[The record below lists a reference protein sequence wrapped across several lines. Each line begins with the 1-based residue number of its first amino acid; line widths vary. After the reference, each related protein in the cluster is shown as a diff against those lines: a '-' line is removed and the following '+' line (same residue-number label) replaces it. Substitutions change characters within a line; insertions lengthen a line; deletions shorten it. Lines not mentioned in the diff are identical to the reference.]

1 MGVLRERMRRE
12 MVVRKLSPRTQESYI
27 TAVVGL
33 TRYYRRSPDRI
44 TDSDVRDYVVY
55 LLEERKLAWGSVNV
69 ALAGIR
75 FLLIHTLHRNVEKF
89 RIPTPKRTG
98 RLPQILSCEE
108 VGRILEAL
116 ENVKHR
122 TLLMTTY
129 AAGLRVREL
138 THLQVRDIDSDR
150 MTLRIV
156 QGKGA
161 KDRYVG
167 LSPRLLDQLRLYWQ
181 AERPQSWLF
190 PSPHRGHPLN
200 ATTPQRVY
208 HKARS
213 RAGVTKEGWEPNS
226 SPSLCAT
233 RLQAITYSLA
243 VLSFLPPVP
252 RQLRGQ
258 GISRSFSY
266 ARGLATLLCP
276 RSVEHGARTTQDRDR
291 E

>member
-12 MVVRKLSPRTQESYI
+12 MVVRKLSIRTQESYI
-27 TAVVGL
+27 AAVVGL
-33 TRYYRRSPDRI
+33 TRHYRRSPDRI
-44 TDSDVRDYVVY
+44 RDDEVRDYIVY
-55 LLEERKLAWGSVNV
+55 LLEKRKLAWSSVNV

-75 FLLIHTLHRNVEKF
+75 FLLIHTLHRDVEKF
-89 RIPTPKRTG
+89 HIPTPKRNG
-98 RLPQILSCEE
+98 RLPEILSREE
-108 VGRILEAL
+108 VGRILAAL

-138 THLQVRDIDSDR
+138 THLRVRDIDSDR

-190 PSPHRGHPLN
+190 PSSRREGPLDP
-200 ATTPQRVY
+200 TTPQRVY
-208 HKARS
+208 HKARD
-213 RAGVTKEGWEPNS
+213 RAGVQKDGSIHGLRHAFATHLLEAGVDLHTIQRLLGHTS
-226 SPSLCAT
+226 IATTQRYLHLAT
-233 RLQAITYSLA
+233 RTVTAQGSPFDLLQ
-243 VLSFLPPVP
+243 LPSE
-252 RQLRGQ
+252 
-258 GISRSFSY
+258 I
-266 ARGLATLLCP
+266 
-276 RSVEHGARTTQDRDR
+276 RTR
-291 E
+291 